1 MSRGDRPGR
10 PVSDDLALRPL
21 SILPGLTLPPSSPV
35 RQVSGA
41 REVRGF

>member
-10 PVSDDLALRPL
+10 PVSDDLAVRPL
-21 SILPGLTLPPSSPV
+21 SILPGLTLPSP
-35 RQVSGA
+35 GA